1 MATNAQQDFIERRM
15 FARRLV
21 NARVQLAH
29 TTIGVVVGRTRDIS
43 DTGVF
48 VEAFPVPKLPIGAHV
63 KMHMLDSAQP
73 NIAFNMKV
81 IRVEDDGLGLMFI
94 DYEIDGERYTL
105 DALRSTV
112 SKKSKEP

>member
-1 MATNAQQDFIERRM
+1 MATNAQQDYIERRI

-21 NARVQLAH
+21 NARVQLTH
-29 TTIGVVVGRTRDIS
+29 TTIGEVVARTRDIS
-43 DTGVF
+43 DTGVY
-48 VEAFPVPKLPIGAHV
+48 VEAFPVPRLPIGSHV

-81 IRVEDDGLGLMFI
+81 VRVESDGMGLMFI

-105 DALRSTV
+105 DALRTVV
-112 SKKSKEP
+112 SKKNNK